1 MAPLWWNHSEI
12 FLTGPRLFIV
22 VAACALP
29 FVFLGTSS
37 LSDTTGNSLG
47 SINGENVTQADFQVA
62 TNLAIQK
69 YKDIYGESFEL
80 SELSDEIQLEIIKQE
95 LIIQKTL
102 LANARSMGFVNDHTR
117 TLAKKNIIANNAFWV
132 DGTFNEDIFEAQAN
146 ANGFTKEEYIEQ
158 ISLLLATD
166 QFRSAIG
173 TSSFALEKESRDLAS
188 ILEQT
193 INLNF
198 IKVDSSELSQSI
210 TNTEEELLEYYKN
223 NELKFFSDEARSF
236 SYFILNSKDYED
248 LVKVPENYIQSSY
261 ENYLA
266 NNSDNSE
273 IRIAHLM
280 IDKSNHDS
288 EASALSHINN
298 IKDKLSVGESF
309 ETLVKKYSDD
319 IVTKDSG
326 GDLEYFDADIFPEQF
341 SMAINNLELNDISD
355 VVELDDSYHLIKVTE
370 YNKFIPAS
378 LEEMQKVFVQEL
390 VETESIA
397 LMNDDFNS
405 LDSLII
411 SGVPI
416 DEISNSIQTELKISK
431 NNTFGKFDSEI
442 NNSEIEEYI
451 FSPDTEIGIVTSF
464 EIDDSIIILSLSEI
478 IQPALQPYEEV
489 QDEVSQSLTS
499 MKTVTKQNLLLD
511 EIAETKIS
519 GTVDSFISAYS
530 FIKSDSFINVARG
543 SSLLPQEVLSEA
555 FKLSPGES
563 TSAKS
568 ISGDDYIIDL
578 ISINKPSEEQ
588 IDNVMAQYEQFSE
601 DRFTQQMN
609 DLISSD
615 LFDSSNVNLNN
626 IVF

>member
-1 MAPLWWNHSEI
+1 MMESLRN

-464 EIDDSIIILSLSEI
+464 EIDNSIIILSLSEI

>member
-1 MAPLWWNHSEI
+1 
-12 FLTGPRLFIV
+12 
-22 VAACALP
+22 
-29 FVFLGTSS
+29 
-37 LSDTTGNSLG
+37 
-47 SINGENVTQADFQVA
+47 
-62 TNLAIQK
+62 
-69 YKDIYGESFEL
+69 
-80 SELSDEIQLEIIKQE
+80 
-95 LIIQKTL
+95 
-102 LANARSMGFVNDHTR
+102 
-117 TLAKKNIIANNAFWV
+117 
-132 DGTFNEDIFEAQAN
+132 
-146 ANGFTKEEYIEQ
+146 
-158 ISLLLATD
+158 
-166 QFRSAIG
+166 
-173 TSSFALEKESRDLAS
+173 
-188 ILEQT
+188 
-193 INLNF
+193 
-198 IKVDSSELSQSI
+198 
-210 TNTEEELLEYYKN
+210 
-223 NELKFFSDEARSF
+223 
-236 SYFILNSKDYED
+236 
-248 LVKVPENYIQSSY
+248 LVKVPDNYIQSSY

-309 ETLVKKYSDD
+309 ETLVEKYSDD

-390 VETESIA
+390 VERESIA

-405 LDSLII
+405 LDSLVI

-442 NNSEIEEYI
+442 NNSKIEEYI
-451 FSPDTEIGIVTSF
+451 ISPDTELGIVTSF

>member
-1 MAPLWWNHSEI
+1 MMESLRN

-132 DGTFNEDIFEAQAN
+132 DGRFNEDIFEAQAN

-210 TNTEEELLEYYKN
+210 TNTEEELLEHYKN
-223 NELKFFSDEARSF
+223 NELKFFSDESRSF

-248 LVKVPENYIQSSY
+248 LVKVPDNYIQSSY

-309 ETLVKKYSDD
+309 ETLVEKYSDD

-416 DEISNSIQTELKISK
+416 DEISNSIKTELKISK

-442 NNSEIEEYI
+442 NNSKIEEYI

>member
-1 MAPLWWNHSEI
+1 MMESLRN

-223 NELKFFSDEARSF
+223 NELKFFSDESRSF

-248 LVKVPENYIQSSY
+248 LVKVPDNYIQSSY

-309 ETLVKKYSDD
+309 ETLVEKYSDD

-341 SMAINNLELNDISD
+341 STAINNLELNDISD
-355 VVELDDSYHLIKVTE
+355 VVDLDDSYHLIKVTE
-370 YNKFIPAS
+370 YNKFIPAP

-390 VETESIA
+390 VETESVA

-405 LDSLII
+405 LDSLVI
-411 SGVPI
+411 SEAPI
-416 DEISNSIQTELKISK
+416 DEIANSIKTELKISK
-431 NNTFGKFDSEI
+431 NNTFGNFDSEI
-442 NNSEIEEYI
+442 NNSEIREYI

-578 ISINKPSEEQ
+578 KSINKPSEEQ

>member
-1 MAPLWWNHSEI
+1 MMESLRN

-132 DGTFNEDIFEAQAN
+132 DGRFNEDIFEAQAN

-173 TSSFALEKESRDLAS
+173 ASSFALEKESRDLAS

-210 TNTEEELLEYYKN
+210 TNTEEELLEHYKN
-223 NELKFFSDEARSF
+223 NELKFFSDESRSF

-248 LVKVPENYIQSSY
+248 LVKVPDNYIQSSY

-309 ETLVKKYSDD
+309 ETLVEQYSDD

-370 YNKFIPAS
+370 YNKFIPAP

-405 LDSLII
+405 LDSLVI

-416 DEISNSIQTELKISK
+416 DEISNSIKTELKISK
-431 NNTFGKFDSEI
+431 NNTFGNFDSEI
-442 NNSEIEEYI
+442 NNSKIEEYI

-464 EIDDSIIILSLSEI
+464 EIDNSIIILSLSEI

-499 MKTVTKQNLLLD
+499 MKTVSKQNLLLD

-588 IDNVMAQYEQFSE
+588 IDNVIAQYEQFSE

>member
-1 MAPLWWNHSEI
+1 MESLRN

-132 DGTFNEDIFEAQAN
+132 DGRFNEDIFEAQAN

-158 ISLLLATD
+158 ISLLLATE

-309 ETLVKKYSDD
+309 ETLVEKYSDD

-341 SMAINNLELNDISD
+341 STAINNLELNDISD
-355 VVELDDSYHLIKVTE
+355 VVDLDDSYHLIKVTE
-370 YNKFIPAS
+370 YNKFIPAP

-405 LDSLII
+405 LDSLVI
-411 SGVPI
+411 SEAPI
-416 DEISNSIQTELKISK
+416 DEIANSIKTELKISK

-442 NNSEIEEYI
+442 NNSEIKEYI

-478 IQPALQPYEEV
+478 IKPALQTYEDV

-563 TSAKS
+563 TSTKS

-588 IDNVMAQYEQFSE
+588 IENVIAQYEQFSAE
-601 DRFTQQMN
+601 RFTQQIN

>member
-1 MAPLWWNHSEI
+1 MMESLRN

-37 LSDTTGNSLG
+37 LTDTTGNSLG

-132 DGTFNEDIFEAQAN
+132 DGTFNEDVFEAQAN

-173 TSSFALEKESRDLAS
+173 ASSFALDKESRDLAS

-210 TNTEEELLEYYKN
+210 TNTEEELLDYYKN
-223 NELKFFSDEARSF
+223 NELKFFSDESRSF
-236 SYFILNSKDYED
+236 SYFILNNKDYED
-248 LVKVPENYIQSSY
+248 LVKVPDNYIQSSY

-266 NNSDNSE
+266 NNKDNSE
-273 IRIAHLM
+273 IRISHLM
-280 IDKSNHDS
+280 INKSNHDS

-309 ETLVKKYSDD
+309 ETLVEQYSDD
-319 IVTKDSG
+319 VVTKDSG

-341 SMAINNLELNDISD
+341 SIALNNLELNDISD

-370 YNKFIPAS
+370 YNKFIPVL

-411 SGVPI
+411 SGAPI
-416 DEISNSIQTELKISK
+416 NEISNSIKTQLKISK
-431 NNTFGKFDSEI
+431 NNTFENFDSEI
-442 NNSEIEEYI
+442 NNTEIREYI
-451 FSPDTEIGIVTSF
+451 FSPDAEIGIVTSF

-489 QDEVSQSLTS
+489 QDEVSQSLIYN
-499 MKTVTKQNLLLD
+499 KTVTKQNLLLD
-511 EIAETKIS
+511 EIAQTKIS

-555 FKLSPGES
+555 FKLLPGES

-578 ISINKPSEEQ
+578 ISINKPSEKQ
-588 IDNVMAQYEQFSE
+588 IDDVIAQYEQFAE
-601 DRFTQQMN
+601 NRFTQQMN

>member
-1 MAPLWWNHSEI
+1 MMESLRN

-158 ISLLLATD
+158 ISLLLATE

-248 LVKVPENYIQSSY
+248 FVKVPDNYIQSSY

-298 IKDKLSVGESF
+298 IKDKLSDGESF
-309 ETLVKKYSDD
+309 ETLVEQYSDD

-341 SMAINNLELNDISD
+341 STAINNLELNDISD
-355 VVELDDSYHLIKVTE
+355 VVDLDDSYHLIKVTE
-370 YNKFIPAS
+370 YNKFIPAP

-390 VETESIA
+390 VETESVA

-405 LDSLII
+405 LDSLVI
-411 SGVPI
+411 SEAPI
-416 DEISNSIQTELKISK
+416 DEIANSIKTELKISK
-431 NNTFGKFDSEI
+431 NNTFGNFDSEI
-442 NNSEIEEYI
+442 NNSEIREYI

-464 EIDDSIIILSLSEI
+464 EIDNSIIILSLSEI

>member
-1 MAPLWWNHSEI
+1 MMESLRN

-37 LSDTTGNSLG
+37 LTNTTGNSLG
-47 SINGENVTQADFQVA
+47 SINGENVTQADFQIA

-69 YKDIYGESFEL
+69 YKDIYGETFEL

-102 LANARSMGFVNDHTR
+102 LANARSMGFVNDYTK

-132 DGTFNEDIFEAQAN
+132 DDTFNEDVFEAQAN

-158 ISLLLATD
+158 ISNLLATD

-173 TSSFALEKESRDLAS
+173 SSSFALEKESRDLAL

-198 IKVDSSELSQSI
+198 IKVDSSELSKSI
-210 TNTEEELLEYYKN
+210 TNTEEELLDYYKN
-223 NELKFFSDEARSF
+223 NELKFFSDESRSF
-236 SYFILNSKDYED
+236 SYFILNTKDYED
-248 LVKVPENYIQSSY
+248 LVKVPDNFVQSSY

-266 NNSDNSE
+266 NNKDNSE
-273 IRIAHLM
+273 IRVSHLM
-280 IDKSNHDS
+280 IEKSNHDS
-288 EASALSHINN
+288 DASALSYINI
-298 IKDKLSVGESF
+298 IKDKLSAGESF
-309 ETLVKKYSDD
+309 ETLVKQYSDD

-326 GDLEYFDADIFPEQF
+326 GDLEYFDTDIFPEEF
-341 SMAINNLELNDISD
+341 SIAINNLELNDVSD
-355 VVELDDSYHLIKVTE
+355 VVELDDSYHLIKITE
-370 YNKFIPAS
+370 YNKFIPVT
-378 LEEMQKVFVQEL
+378 LEEMGKVFVQEL

-411 SGVPI
+411 TGVSI
-416 DEISNSIQTELKISK
+416 NEISNSIKAELKISK
-431 NNTFGKFDSEI
+431 NNTFEIFDSKI
-442 NNSEIEEYI
+442 NNTEIRDYI
-451 FSPDTEIGIVTSF
+451 FSPDTEIGVVTSF
-464 EIDDSIIILSLSEI
+464 EKDDSIIILSLSEI
-478 IQPALQPYEEV
+478 IKPALQTYEDV

-555 FKLSPGES
+555 FKLLPGES
-563 TSAKS
+563 TSTKS

-588 IDNVMAQYEQFSE
+588 IENVIAQYEQFSAE
-601 DRFTQQMN
+601 RFTQQMN

>member
-1 MAPLWWNHSEI
+1 MESLRN

-117 TLAKKNIIANNAFWV
+117 TLAKKNIIANNSFWV
-132 DGTFNEDIFEAQAN
+132 DGRFNEDIFEAQAN

-158 ISLLLATD
+158 ISLLLATE

-210 TNTEEELLEYYKN
+210 TNTEDELLEYYKN
-223 NELKFFSDEARSF
+223 NELKFFSDESRSF

-248 LVKVPENYIQSSY
+248 LVKVPDNYIQSSY

-288 EASALSHINN
+288 EASALSLINN
-298 IKDKLSVGESF
+298 IRDKLSVGESF
-309 ETLVKKYSDD
+309 ETLVEKYSDD

-405 LDSLII
+405 LDSLVI

-416 DEISNSIQTELKISK
+416 DEIANSIKTELKISK
-431 NNTFGKFDSEI
+431 NNTFGNFDSEI

>member
-1 MAPLWWNHSEI
+1 MMESLRN

-37 LSDTTGNSLG
+37 LTDTTGNSLG

-132 DGTFNEDIFEAQAN
+132 DGTFNEDVFEAQAN

-173 TSSFALEKESRDLAS
+173 ASSFALEKESRDLAS

-198 IKVDSSELSQSI
+198 IKVDSLGLSQSI
-210 TNTEEELLEYYKN
+210 TNTEEELLDYYKN
-223 NELKFFSDEARSF
+223 NEIEFFSDELRSF

-248 LVKVPENYIQSSY
+248 LVKVPDNYIQSSY

-266 NNSDNSE
+266 KNKDNSE

-280 IDKSNHDS
+280 IEKSNHDS
-288 EASALSHINN
+288 KALAMSHINN
-298 IKDKLSVGESF
+298 IKDRLSEGESF
-309 ETLVKKYSDD
+309 ETLVEQYSDD
-319 IVTKDSG
+319 IVTKDNG

-341 SMAINNLELNDISD
+341 SIAINNLELNDISD
-355 VVELDDSYHLIKVTE
+355 VVELDDSYHLIKITE
-370 YNKFIPAS
+370 YKKFIPVP

-411 SGVPI
+411 SGAPI
-416 DEISNSIQTELKISK
+416 NEISNSIKTELKISK
-431 NNTFGKFDSEI
+431 NNSFENFDSEI
-442 NNSEIEEYI
+442 NNTEIREYV
-451 FSPDTEIGIVTSF
+451 FSPDSEIGIVTSF

-478 IQPALQPYEEV
+478 IQPALQSYEEV

-499 MKTVTKQNLLLD
+499 IKTVTKQNLLLD
-511 EIAETKIS
+511 EITETKIS

-555 FKLSPGES
+555 FKLLPGES
-563 TSAKS
+563 ISTKS

-578 ISINKPSEEQ
+578 MSINKPSEEQ
-588 IDNVMAQYEQFSE
+588 IDDVMAQYEQFSE

>member
-1 MAPLWWNHSEI
+1 MMESLRN

-37 LSDTTGNSLG
+37 LTDTTGNSLG

-132 DGTFNEDIFEAQAN
+132 DGAFNEDVFEAQAN

-173 TSSFALEKESRDLAS
+173 ASSFALEIESRDLAS

-198 IKVDSSELSQSI
+198 IKIDSSDLSQSI
-210 TNTEEELLEYYKN
+210 ANTEEELLDHYKN
-223 NELKFFSDEARSF
+223 NELKFFSDESRSF

-248 LVKVPENYIQSSY
+248 LVKVPDNYIQSSY

-266 NNSDNSE
+266 NNKDNSE
-273 IRIAHLM
+273 IRISHLM

-288 EASALSHINN
+288 EVAALSHINN

-309 ETLVKKYSDD
+309 ETLVEQYSDD

-341 SMAINNLELNDISD
+341 SIAINNLELNDISD

-370 YNKFIPAS
+370 YNKFIPVP

-405 LDSLII
+405 LDSLVI
-411 SGVPI
+411 SGAPI
-416 DEISNSIQTELKISK
+416 NEISNSIKAQLKISK
-431 NNTFGKFDSEI
+431 NNTFENFDSEI
-442 NNSEIEEYI
+442 NNTEIREYI

-478 IQPALQPYEEV
+478 IQSALQPYEEV

-499 MKTVTKQNLLLD
+499 IKTVTKQNLLLD
-511 EIAETKIS
+511 EIVETKIS

-555 FKLSPGES
+555 FKLLPGES

-578 ISINKPSEEQ
+578 ITINKPSEKQ
-588 IDNVMAQYEQFSE
+588 IDDVMTQYEQFSE
-601 DRFTQQMN
+601 NRFTQQMN
-609 DLISSD
+609 DLISSN

>member
-1 MAPLWWNHSEI
+1 MESLRN

-405 LDSLII
+405 LDSLVI

-416 DEISNSIQTELKISK
+416 DEISNSIKKELKISK